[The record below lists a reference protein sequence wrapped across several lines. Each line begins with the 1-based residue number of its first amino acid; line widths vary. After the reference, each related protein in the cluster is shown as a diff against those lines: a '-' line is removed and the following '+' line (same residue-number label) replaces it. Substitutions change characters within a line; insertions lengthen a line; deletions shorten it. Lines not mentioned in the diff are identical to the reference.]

1 MGDVDVFLCI
11 VAACVV
17 CLSLF
22 ISWYFYRYFK
32 HDIEDEGPLWPKC
45 IVISSLTLTQ
55 CSVLLPPLD
64 IANGNGG
71 IPMDIIWYVVF
82 YLQAAMVI
90 VIIPYAIFYYAAY
103 DSLGQFDE
111 HGNLTPP
118 DKCQLDAIRGALCY
132 TFIAV
137 AMTATL
143 IGVVWLFLG
152 EAQIEVSTFSGGLLS
167 ATAVKDITSM
177 GCVKGEQPGVCT
189 SEQID
194 LTMDVTFPVY
204 TIAIVAFVGWFFFS
218 LFAGVG
224 FFSVPMDLI
233 NYFRRRISFLGLE
246 AQIDFKQ
253 KLGEKAVEIE
263 KILRDMYESIN
274 QTDKMS
280 KADET
285 TIKQAL
291 EEKQII
297 MSQFNNF
304 KMCVEA
310 AEEEDNIVYHYAAL
324 TAGLLAWL
332 ISAAWI
338 LHIFLYML
346 PNDVAPVYGFLNL
359 LLVELDQN
367 VWGFLGVTMYAVFSF
382 YLMLCVIKGD
392 SKVGL
397 GIGCCTLHP
406 LEVKKTL
413 MASFLVNCQILAL
426 SSFACIQF
434 CLQAFR
440 GYAGPNSAAT
450 LIFNVAAR
458 NLTGITYVYKYNI
471 FVYTIVG
478 LAFLTFVWLCTCC
491 APRKMNLD
499 TQLEKA
505 NRDGEAGSKALA
517 QGIQIEMD
525 DRRGK

>member
-1 MGDVDVFLCI
+1 MFVT
-11 VAACVV
+11 ATR
-17 CLSLF
+17 
-22 ISWYFYRYFK
+22 YFYRTFK
-32 HDIEDEGPLWPKC
+32 HDIEDEGPLWPKA
-45 IVISSLTLTQ
+45 IVITSLTLTQ
-55 CSVLLPPLD
+55 LSVLLPPLD

-82 YLQAAMVI
+82 YIQTGMVI
-90 VIIPYAIFYYAAY
+90 LVIPYAIFYYAAY

-111 HGNLTPP
+111 NGNLTPP
-118 DKCQLDAIRGALCY
+118 SKCQMDAIRGALCY
-132 TFIAV
+132 TGIAV
-137 AMTATL
+137 AMSGTL

-152 EAQIEVSTFSGGLLS
+152 RAEIEVSTFSGGLL
-167 ATAVKDITSM
+167 AANAVKDITSM
-177 GCVKGEQPGVCT
+177 GCTKGEQPSVCN
-189 SEQID
+189 SEEVE

-204 TIAIVAFVGWFFFS
+204 TIAIVAFAGWFFFT

-233 NYFRRRISFLGLE
+233 NYFRRRISFMSFDS
-246 AQIDFKQ
+246 QINFKQ
-253 KLGEKAVEIE
+253 KLGEKAVEVE
-263 KILRDMYESIN
+263 KILRDMHESIN
-274 QTDKMS
+274 QAEKMS
-280 KADET
+280 KNDEKV
-285 TIKQAL
+285 IKEAL

-297 MSQFNNF
+297 LSQFNNY
-304 KMCVEA
+304 KLCVEA
-310 AEEEDNIVYHYAAL
+310 VDQEDNVLWHYAAL
-324 TAGLLAWL
+324 AAGILSWL
-332 ISAAWI
+332 ISVAWV
-338 LHIFLYML
+338 LHVVLFML
-346 PNDVAPVYGFLNL
+346 PNDYTPVYGFLNL
-359 LLVELDQN
+359 FLVELDQN

-392 SKVGL
+392 SKIGL
-397 GIGCCTLHP
+397 GIGICTLHP

-471 FVYTIVG
+471 FVYSIVG

-491 APRKMNLD
+491 APRRMNLD
-499 TQLEKA
+499 TQLERA
-505 NRDGEAGSKALA
+505 NRDGSDMTRGIEIELEA
-517 QGIQIEMD
+517 
-525 DRRGK
+525 RRN